1 MIAKMDPILQLLFIG
16 MIFFALLLVAVD
28 KFFASDGQMFQVIAN
43 VLSGFVGA
51 FFAKIKTDPTAT
63 STADTVA
70 PTLPTSSPTP
80 NPITEVTK

>member
-51 FFAKIKTDPTAT
+51 FFAKIKTDPSA
-63 STADTVA
+63 STTDTVA
-70 PTLPTSSPTP
+70 HTLPTSSPTP
-80 NPITEVTK
+80 NSITEASK